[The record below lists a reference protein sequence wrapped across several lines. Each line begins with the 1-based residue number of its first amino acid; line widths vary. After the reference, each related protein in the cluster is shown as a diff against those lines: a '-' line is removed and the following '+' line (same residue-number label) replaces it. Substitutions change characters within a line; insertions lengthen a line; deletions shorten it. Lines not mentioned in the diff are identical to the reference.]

1 MFWFIFK
8 LVLLAH
14 AEIYSERALRP
25 LECLVLCLGLLWR
38 YHLFTY
44 TYRRSTTRVLVSIRV
59 LAWTERLVANYPLW
73 NGVLAKV
80 LILSKTRQQQKL
92 HVCSQSLEYD

>member
-8 LVLLAH
+8 LVFLAH
-14 AEIYSERALRP
+14 AEIYSERALRS

-44 TYRRSTTRVLVSIRV
+44 TYSRSTTRVLGWIRGV
-59 LAWTERLVANYPLW
+59 AWTESMGANYPLRD
-73 NGVLAKV
+73 GVLAKV
-80 LILSKTRQQQKL
+80 SI
-92 HVCSQSLEYD
+92 